1 MTDKEFV
8 TSKEII
14 SGPSVSAT
22 DPGICEEL
30 SKSFPWTNKKR
41 KSWLSR
47 LCKKKTSL
55 SENGWNSYCLSSLA
69 ARNICTGKLHSS
81 WDHLETASL
90 CCSICST
97 SSCSLLNALT
107 WGESIQAL
115 SSSIRNPNKAIF
127 TVDIRTTE
135 ILVANDKAC
144 KILGYSTQEMIGRK
158 LSEMISPSN
167 WDIVEALKE
176 GYADLEE
183 HGPVIPGTVVDA
195 ISQNNEK
202 IPVTI
207 WTRKIK
213 GHCSQYCVV
222 VLEPVE
228 RLSASVSFKSN
239 GEITSCDPLFAHLHG
254 YSSSEDV
261 VGHYIQDL
269 IPSIQ
274 LPAPGKKIP
283 KNIKIQRSVG
293 RAREGTT
300 FPLSLK
306 LKVNPLVDEVTSVSD
321 DPPPAMD
328 VETLENSTPLP
339 IDCCFSA
346 TIWVFTTISGLVT
359 IQADGTIYGINN
371 TFSLMLF
378 GYEKKELL
386 GKNITF
392 LIPGFY
398 KNMDKTDSSLQ
409 LPQSRESYVNAEN
422 TNSSEGMQKDGC
434 AIGKVTS
441 SFFVDDIDSP
451 NLKEHQ
457 ELGRNGAK
465 LTPKKEIQL
474 KSLGNVS
481 CALRSPA
488 VVSSSLICGN
498 HIPSHNVLA
507 TKEAISSENLYYEDG
522 SEKETG
528 KSAIHQMNEL
538 HSLKQNHSE
547 SNVFDDRSKL
557 NNCLSR
563 STYDLIQEEN
573 DNLNIHNSTSPQ
585 DMKYKPS
592 TTRRGRKHSLL
603 GSEAFDKNLLKA
615 ELQLEANVPCEALHG
630 SFGTPTLDEPN
641 DDIASNPRQNHE
653 VPPRTLMNR
662 ANSLT
667 FENNSIESSTIDSS
681 VFLPAKK
688 SNSLPIHGGSSQV
701 YDASMVMGSED
712 VGNNHSVCCGLMNLG
727 INEEVKSDSCAAF
740 GPIKLSFLDAK
751 DLFQSLDWTN
761 NITSDQL
768 ELELS
773 DISPSASQ
781 KNLFANKPSEYFD
794 SDFSIL
800 CTSELES
807 AVPTIRDD
815 LEINSLKSNVESQ
828 EDFFTLKQQHMAQVA
843 STPVKLEKV
852 LSPTTALNTEIL
864 EGSYAGNCYHR
875 DGSRLSILFEVK
887 RVELHDP
894 AALFCIWVM
903 RDLFQSQKQAAA
915 KTQLL
920 LSSLASSCQTL
931 DEISAVNL
939 AELIKTTPLFDNSR
953 KAEELERLKACEGS
967 YGEKYDTLTFIG
979 KGAFGFVWTGKCK
992 MDEKEVVVK
1001 FIWKGRVLDY
1011 CWVEDPE
1018 LGTITQEISILKK
1031 LQHPNIIK
1039 VIDIFEN
1046 QQFFQ
1051 LVMEKH
1057 GTGLDLFT
1065 FIDNQPDL
1073 DEPLASYIFRQLVS
1087 AVNYL
1092 RSRNILH
1099 RDIKDENI
1107 IIAEDFT
1114 IKLIDFGSAAYL
1126 EPGKMFYTFC
1136 GTIEYCSPEVLSGN
1150 PYSGPELEMWS
1161 LGITLYTIVF
1171 GENPFCELEETI
1183 DAVLRPPYNVS
1194 VGLMSLLSGLLKP
1207 FPQDRITL
1215 EMVIRDPWVFQPIN
1229 VINYAWEKV
1238 FTCSKTE
1245 NNSFKIQPAGC
1256 NHGGIWAIPTLDS
1269 EQSFNDEVNN
1279 HEPANSQLLGIIS
1292 SAEREPSTSSQC
1304 QNH

>member
-1 MTDKEFV
+1 MTDKDFV

-14 SGPSVSAT
+14 SDPSVSGS

-97 SSCSLLNALT
+97 SSCSLINALT
-107 WGESIQAL
+107 WRESIQAL

-158 LSEMISPSN
+158 LSEMISKSN

-176 GYADLEE
+176 EYTDLEE
-183 HGPVIPGTVVDA
+183 HGPVIPGTVVDV

-228 RLSASVSFKSN
+228 RLSACVSFKSN

-261 VGHYIQDL
+261 IGHFIKDL

-274 LPAPGKKIP
+274 LPTPGKKIP

-306 LKVNPLVDEVTSVSD
+306 LKVKPRVDEVISVSD
-321 DPPPAMD
+321 DPPSAMD
-328 VETLENSTPLP
+328 VEALESSTPLP
-339 IDCCFSA
+339 VDCCFSA

-398 KNMDKTDSSLQ
+398 KNMENTDSSLQ
-409 LPQSRESYVNAEN
+409 LPQSGESYINAEN
-422 TNSSEGMQKDGC
+422 TNSSDGMQKDGC
-434 AIGKVTS
+434 AIGKVIN
-441 SFFVDDIDSP
+441 SFFVEDMDLPD
-451 NLKEHQ
+451 LKEQQ
-457 ELGRNGAK
+457 ELGRSGAE
-465 LTPKKEIQL
+465 LPPKREIPL
-474 KSLGNVS
+474 ESFGNVS
-481 CALRSPA
+481 SALLSPP
-488 VVSSSLICGN
+488 VVPSSLVCGN
-498 HIPSHNVLA
+498 HIPSNNVLA
-507 TKEAISSENLYYEDG
+507 TNEAITFENLYYKN
-522 SEKETG
+522 STEKETG
-528 KSAIHQMNEL
+528 RSAIHQMNEL
-538 HSLKQNHSE
+538 HSLKQNNPE
-547 SNVFDDRSKL
+547 SNVLDDRSKL
-557 NNCLSR
+557 NSCLSR
-563 STYDLIQEEN
+563 NTYDLIQEEN
-573 DNLNIHNSTSPQ
+573 DNLNIHDSISPQ
-585 DMKYKPS
+585 DVKS
-592 TTRRGRKHSLL
+592 HRRGRKHSVL
-603 GSEAFDKNLLKA
+603 GSETFDKNLLKA
-615 ELQLEANVPCEALHG
+615 ELQLEANVPCEAVQG

-641 DDIASNPRQNHE
+641 DTASNPRQSHE

-662 ANSLT
+662 TNSLT
-667 FENNSIESSTIDSS
+667 FENNFLENSTVDSS

-688 SNSLPIHGGSSQV
+688 SNSLPIHGSSSKL
-701 YDASMVMGSED
+701 YDASIIMESESVGS
-712 VGNNHSVCCGLMNLG
+712 NHSVCCELMNLG
-727 INEEVKSDSCAAF
+727 INEEVRSDSCAVF
-740 GPIKLSFLDAK
+740 GPIKHSFLDEK
-751 DLFQSLDWTN
+751 DLVQSLEQRN
-761 NITSDQL
+761 NITNDQL
-768 ELELS
+768 ESSLS
-773 DISPSASQ
+773 GISPSARQ
-781 KNLFANKPSEYFD
+781 KNLFVNKPSEYFD
-794 SDFSIL
+794 SDFSIRH
-800 CTSELES
+800 TSELES
-807 AVPTIRDD
+807 AVPTLRDD
-815 LEINSLKSNVESQ
+815 LEINSLKTNVDSQ
-828 EDFFTLKQQHMAQVA
+828 DDFLTLKQQHMAQVT
-843 STPVKLEKV
+843 STPVKLENV
-852 LSPTTALNTEIL
+852 PSPTTVLNTEIL
-864 EGSYAGNCYHR
+864 EGSYTGNCYHR

-931 DEISAVNL
+931 DEISALNL
-939 AELIKTTPLFDNSR
+939 AELIKTTPLYENSR
-953 KAEELERLKACEGS
+953 RVEELERLKACEGN

-1018 LGTITQEISILKK
+1018 LGTITQEISILRN

-1039 VIDIFEN
+1039 VLDIFEN

-1057 GTGLDLFT
+1057 GSGLDLFT

-1183 DAVLRPPYNVS
+1183 DAVLRPPYKVS
-1194 VGLMSLLSGLLKP
+1194 VDLMRLLSGLLKP

-1215 EMVIRDPWVFQPIN
+1215 EMVIQDPWVFQPVN

-1238 FTCSKTE
+1238 FTCCKTE
-1245 NNSFKIQPAGC
+1245 NKIHSTGC
-1256 NHGGIWAIPTLDS
+1256 NHGGIWAIPSLDS

-1279 HEPANSQLLGIIS
+1279 HEPANSQLVGITS

>member
-1 MTDKEFV
+1 MTDEFI

-14 SGPSVSAT
+14 SGASVSMT

-30 SKSFPWTNKKR
+30 SKSFTWTNKR

-55 SENGWNSYCLSSLA
+55 PENEWNSYCLSSLA

-144 KILGYSTQEMIGRK
+144 KILGYSSEEMIGRK
-158 LSEMISPSN
+158 LSEMISKSN

-176 GYADLEE
+176 GYTDLEE

-261 VGHYIQDL
+261 VGHYIKDF

-306 LKVNPLVDEVTSVSD
+306 LKVSPRVDEVISVSD
-321 DPPPAMD
+321 DSPPAMD
-328 VETLENSTPLP
+328 VEVLENSTSLP
-339 IDCCFSA
+339 MDCCFCA

-359 IQADGTIYGINN
+359 VQADGTIYGINN

-422 TNSSEGMQKDGC
+422 MHSSEEMQRDEC
-434 AIGKVTS
+434 AIEKVTS
-441 SFFVDDIDSP
+441 SFFVGDFPD
-451 NLKEHQ
+451 LKEQQ
-457 ELGRNGAK
+457 ELGRNEAD
-465 LTPKKEIQL
+465 LPPVREIQL
-474 KSLGNVS
+474 ESLQNVP
-481 CALRSPA
+481 CALLSPA
-488 VVSSSLICGN
+488 VVSSSLICRN
-498 HIPSHNVLA
+498 HIPSNNVLA
-507 TKEAISSENLYYEDG
+507 TNEAISSENLNYEDG
-522 SEKETG
+522 TEKETG

-547 SNVFDDRSKL
+547 SNVLDDKS
-557 NNCLSR
+557 NCLSR
-563 STYDLIQEEN
+563 STYELIQEEN
-573 DNLNIHNSTSPQ
+573 DNLNRHDSTSPQ
-585 DMKYKPS
+585 DIVKHQPS
-592 TTRRGRKHSLL
+592 TIRRGRKHSLL
-603 GSEAFDKNLLKA
+603 GSETFDKKLLKA
-615 ELQLEANVPCEALHG
+615 ELQLEANVPCEIVHG
-630 SFGTPTLDEPN
+630 SFGTPTLDEPKDN
-641 DDIASNPRQNHE
+641 TASNPRQSQA

-667 FENNSIESSTIDSS
+667 FENNPLESSTIDSLG
-681 VFLPAKK
+681 FLPAKK
-688 SNSLPIHGGSSQV
+688 SSSLPIHGGSSKL
-701 YDASMVMGSED
+701 YDNSIIMGREN
-712 VGNNHSVCCGLMNLG
+712 VGSNHSVCCGLMNLG
-727 INEEVKSDSCAAF
+727 INEEVRSDPCAAF

-751 DLFQSLDWTN
+751 DLVQSLDQTN
-761 NITSDQL
+761 NIASDQL
-768 ELELS
+768 EFLLNG
-773 DISPSASQ
+773 ISPSASQ
-781 KNLFANKPSEYFD
+781 KNLFVNKPSEYFD
-794 SDFSIL
+794 NDFSIL

-807 AVPTIRDD
+807 AVPILRDD
-815 LEINSLKSNVESQ
+815 LEINSLKSNVESE
-828 EDFFTLKQQHMAQVA
+828 EDFLILKQQHMAQVT
-843 STPVKLEKV
+843 STPVKLENV
-852 LSPTTALNTEIL
+852 LSPTTDSNTEIL
-864 EGSYAGNCYHR
+864 EGSYTGNCYHR

-903 RDLFQSQKQAAA
+903 RDLFRSQKQAAA

-920 LSSLASSCQTL
+920 LSSLGSSCQTL

-939 AELIKTTPLFDNSR
+939 AEIIKTTPLFENSR
-953 KAEELERLKACEGS
+953 RAEELERLKACEGG
-967 YGEKYDTLTFIG
+967 YGEKYDTVTFIG

-1018 LGTITQEISILKK
+1018 LGTITQEISILRK

-1039 VIDIFEN
+1039 VLDIFEN

-1073 DEPLASYIFRQLVS
+1073 DEPLASYIFRQLIS
-1087 AVNYL
+1087 AVKYL

-1161 LGITLYTIVF
+1161 LGITLYTIIF

-1183 DAVLRPPYNVS
+1183 DAVLRPPYKVS

-1215 EMVIRDPWVFQPIN
+1215 EMVIQDPWVFQPVN
-1229 VINYAWEKV
+1229 LMNYAWEKV
-1238 FTCSKTE
+1238 FICDKTE
-1245 NNSFKIQPAGC
+1245 NNSFKIHPTGC
-1256 NHGGIWAIPTLDS
+1256 NHGDIWAIPSLDS

-1279 HEPANSQLLGIIS
+1279 HETANSQLVGIIS
-1292 SAEREPSTSSQC
+1292 SADREPSTSSQC